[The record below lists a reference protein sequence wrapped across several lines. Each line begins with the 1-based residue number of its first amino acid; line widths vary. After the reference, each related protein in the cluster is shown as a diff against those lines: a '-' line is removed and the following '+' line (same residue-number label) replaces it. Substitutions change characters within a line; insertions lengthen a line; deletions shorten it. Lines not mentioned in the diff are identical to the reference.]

1 MNPIMK
7 RKYSLLLRLTCLIL
21 ISCSSSDKKAQ
32 EIVKAVPEIEF
43 SQLLIDIEHY
53 HEKVIQTK
61 GVYYSGIEESSLY
74 NFELTSDNLPEK
86 YRTISLP
93 ALWVEFDID
102 WNQSKSKI
110 LKSLPKNNTIV
121 TIQGIIDTTSKGH
134 LGQYA
139 AAIKDAKLIS
149 SE

>member
-1 MNPIMK
+1 MFSAYFLPIKIFHPGIVIGATGFSIFNPAFFCQA
-7 RKYSLLLRLTCLIL
+7 S
-21 ISCSSSDKKAQ
+21 ISGTDH
-32 EIVKAVPEIEF
+32 VPDE
-43 SQLLIDIEHY
+43 LVN
-53 HEKVIQTK
+53 EKVIQTK

-149 SE
+149 LE